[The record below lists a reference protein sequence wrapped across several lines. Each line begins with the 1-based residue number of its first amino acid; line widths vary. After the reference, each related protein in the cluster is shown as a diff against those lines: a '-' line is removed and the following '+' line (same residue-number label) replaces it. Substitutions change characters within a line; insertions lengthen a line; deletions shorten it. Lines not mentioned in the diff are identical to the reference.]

1 MSYDKGDI
9 LILEMGLKSTTVA
22 ANDVRVPM
30 PIRGTAVR
38 VTRYK
43 KDQSVIL
50 HPADFEELVARDELI
65 EHACRL
71 KPLKIGD
78 AAHRAH
84 LEEDRSSGKPIE
96 DAETLRKL
104 FG

>member
-1 MSYDKGDI
+1 M
-9 LILEMGLKSTTVA
+9 LEMGLKSKTVA
-22 ANDVRVPM
+22 ANDVRIPT
-30 PIRGTAVR
+30 PIRGTAMR
-38 VTRYK
+38 VTRYN

-50 HPADFEELVARDELI
+50 HPADFEKLLARDELI

-71 KPLKIGD
+71 KPLEISE
-78 AAHRAH
+78 ATHRAH

>member
-1 MSYDKGDI
+1 M
-9 LILEMGLKSTTVA
+9 LEMGLKSKTVA
-22 ANDVRVPM
+22 ANDVRIPT
-30 PIRGTAVR
+30 PIRGTAMR
-38 VTRYK
+38 VTRYN

-50 HPADFEELVARDELI
+50 HPADFEKLLARDELI

-71 KPLKIGD
+71 KPLKISD
-78 AAHRAH
+78 AAYRAH

>member
-1 MSYDKGDI
+1 MF
-9 LILEMGLKSTTVA
+9 EMGLKHKTVA
-22 ANDVRVPM
+22 ANDVRIPI

-38 VTRYK
+38 VTRYN

-50 HPADFEELVARDELI
+50 HPADFEKLLARDELI
-65 EHACRL
+65 ERACRL
-71 KPLKIGD
+71 KPLEISE

>member
-1 MSYDKGDI
+1 M
-9 LILEMGLKSTTVA
+9 LEMGLKSKTVA
-22 ANDVRVPM
+22 SNDVRIPKS
-30 PIRGTAVR
+30 IRGTAVR
-38 VTRYK
+38 VTRYN

-50 HPADFEELVARDELI
+50 HPADFEKLLASDELI
-65 EHACRL
+65 EHAFRL
-71 KPLKIGD
+71 KPLEISD